1 VSPVGPTAPDPGDLL
16 VPWGPVRAT
25 AVDSVVVLPVPVGD
39 EHPSTTWVAW
49 PEVGGAV
56 VLDGFT
62 HAVWEQLDGSTSVA
76 DLADE
81 LAGAGLPTQLDPL
94 GLVATAVHDLVAT
107 GLATTGRDPLPSLP
121 ASRRRFATPAEVG
134 GPHRIGHLAVAG
146 PAGPPAGLP
155 SSHPSRTGPD
165 RRIGGSHH
173 LHLTVE
179 GRVVELT
186 VADLAMV
193 DWLGDRAGLASP
205 PDVQPSDIPVV
216 ELAPTLPSGFAIA
229 IDGRTVDWADETEG
243 PDRVAA
249 ALAAATHAPPPGAV
263 VDLGAGWVATDHGA
277 GSGPPGGRS
286 GTAHR
291 WHPQRWLD
299 GRGDLLVPTAGAH
312 HRWVS
317 KGATRPDDWRAEPVT
332 ALSVPRVGRDR
343 AEVLADLA
351 SRSRATDRLGALE
364 ALAAV
369 VDRVDTGPPPPD
381 HGDPSVALDR
391 LRTGQPWLDH
401 LLALGHT
408 DTLAR
413 SVKIGAGGLVTDRW
427 LLWLTPDGDLEDG
440 RIREALRAAGLPAD
454 HVDPLVRAI
463 GEGRR
468 LVLGTDGDGP
478 RAGRKLYVEDP
489 ARAWW
494 QHVRTRLAG
503 SLTIDPPD
511 PPAADDAAD
520 PHDDVQGADVH
531 ASPGGDGVLPVFV
544 AWKWWP
550 GAPRVATYW
559 PAPGHDVARVL
570 PDHPGWAEA
579 LDAFPIHRG
588 PGPHLLLAES
598 TGRRSLDLVLAEP
611 TWGAALDPLVRRLA
625 AATGLEAPDRDR
637 LRAAVHH
644 EKVARVIG
652 GLDDQGRPLAGLY
665 LEVQTFPKPDA
676 HDPASGGRTP

>member
-1 VSPVGPTAPDPGDLL
+1 MDL
-16 VPWGPVRAT
+16 
-25 AVDSVVVLPVPVGD
+25 
-39 EHPSTTWVAW
+39 H
-49 PEVGGAV
+49 
-56 VLDGFT
+56 
-62 HAVWEQLDGSTSVA
+62 QL
-76 DLADE
+76 
-81 LAGAGLPTQLDPL
+81 
-94 GLVATAVHDLVAT
+94 
-107 GLATTGRDPLPSLP
+107 
-121 ASRRRFATPAEVG
+121 
-134 GPHRIGHLAVAG
+134 
-146 PAGPPAGLP
+146 
-155 SSHPSRTGPD
+155 
-165 RRIGGSHH
+165 
-173 LHLTVE
+173 
-179 GRVVELT
+179 
-186 VADLAMV
+186 
-193 DWLGDRAGLASP
+193 
-205 PDVQPSDIPVV
+205 
-216 ELAPTLPSGFAIA
+216 
-229 IDGRTVDWADETEG
+229 
-243 PDRVAA
+243 
-249 ALAAATHAPPPGAV
+249 
-263 VDLGAGWVATDHGA
+263 
-277 GSGPPGGRS
+277 RS
-286 GTAHR
+286 
-291 WHPQRWLD
+291 
-299 GRGDLLVPTAGAH
+299 
-312 HRWVS
+312 
-317 KGATRPDDWRAEPVT
+317 
-332 ALSVPRVGRDR
+332 
-343 AEVLADLA
+343 
-351 SRSRATDRLGALE
+351 
-364 ALAAV
+364 
-369 VDRVDTGPPPPD
+369 
-381 HGDPSVALDR
+381 
-391 LRTGQPWLDH
+391 
-401 LLALGHT
+401 
-408 DTLAR
+408 
-413 SVKIGAGGLVTDRW
+413 
-427 LLWLTPDGDLEDG
+427 
-440 RIREALRAAGLPAD
+440 LPAD

-520 PHDDVQGADVH
+520 PPDDVQGADVH

>member
-1 VSPVGPTAPDPGDLL
+1 MSPSITRARREPFGAWIRLGDDTL
-16 VPWGPVRAT
+16 VALDHRRA
-25 AVDSVVVLPVPVGD
+25 DRL
-39 EHPSTTWVAW
+39 
-49 PEVGGAV
+49 
-56 VLDGFT
+56 
-62 HAVWEQLDGSTSVA
+62 
-76 DLADE
+76 
-81 LAGAGLPTQLDPL
+81 GLPP
-94 GLVATAVHDLVAT
+94 AT
-107 GLATTGRDPLPSLP
+107 
-121 ASRRRFATPAEVG
+121 F
-134 GPHRIGHLAVAG
+134 
-146 PAGPPAGLP
+146 
-155 SSHPSRTGPD
+155 
-165 RRIGGSHH
+165 
-173 LHLTVE
+173 
-179 GRVVELT
+179 
-186 VADLAMV
+186 
-193 DWLGDRAGLASP
+193 
-205 PDVQPSDIPVV
+205 
-216 ELAPTLPSGFAIA
+216 
-229 IDGRTVDWADETEG
+229 
-243 PDRVAA
+243 
-249 ALAAATHAPPPGAV
+249 PPG
-263 VDLGAGWVATDHGA
+263 H
-277 GSGPPGGRS
+277 
-286 GTAHR
+286 
-291 WHPQRWLD
+291 
-299 GRGDLLVPTAGAH
+299 
-312 HRWVS
+312 VS
-317 KGATRPDDWRAEPVT
+317 

-520 PHDDVQGADVH
+520 PH